1 MELLTGVVQPY
12 PWGSTTAIP
21 ELLGEEPT
29 GEPQAELWLGAHPA
43 APATVAGNPLTEIIS
58 RDPERYLGAQVAAA
72 YGTRLPYLVKLLA
85 AVEPLSL
92 QAHPSRE
99 QATAGFAREEAAG
112 IAVDAPERIYSE
124 DWPKPEMICALENFE
139 ALCGFRDPSTT
150 YRLFEQLGA
159 PTALDRVA
167 PLRGGGSEDLE
178 AVFGRLLRA
187 EEDPGPVIE
196 ELATAARQVEGGA
209 GELAQFART
218 AVDLADRYP
227 DDPGVLAA
235 LLLNRVALTRHE
247 AIYLPAG
254 NLHAYLSGTG
264 VEVMANS
271 DTVLRGGLTGKHVAV
286 EELLKILDF
295 TPIAANPVSCTEE
308 APGVWRYAT
317 PAPEFAVWRLEVGDE
332 PISVPAAGCG
342 RVLLVTEG
350 SLLARAGA
358 PLDLRRGQAAFLTAS
373 DHVVLTGRGTAFA
386 VAPGICVQER

>member
-1 MELLTGVVQPY
+1 M
-12 PWGSTTAIP
+12 
-21 ELLGEEPT
+21 
-29 GEPQAELWLGAHPA
+29 
-43 APATVAGNPLTEIIS
+43 
-58 RDPERYLGAQVAAA
+58 
-72 YGTRLPYLVKLLA
+72 
-85 AVEPLSL
+85 
-92 QAHPSRE
+92 
-99 QATAGFAREEAAG
+99 
-112 IAVDAPERIYSE
+112 
-124 DWPKPEMICALENFE
+124 
-139 ALCGFRDPSTT
+139 
-150 YRLFEQLGA
+150 
-159 PTALDRVA
+159 
-167 PLRGGGSEDLE
+167 
-178 AVFGRLLRA
+178 FGRLLRA
-187 EEDPGPVIE
+187 QEDPGPVIE

-350 SLLARAGA
+350 SLLAQAGA
-358 PLDLRRGQAAFLTAS
+358 LLDLRRGQAAFLTAS
-373 DHVVLTGRGTAFA
+373 DDVVLTGRGTAFA